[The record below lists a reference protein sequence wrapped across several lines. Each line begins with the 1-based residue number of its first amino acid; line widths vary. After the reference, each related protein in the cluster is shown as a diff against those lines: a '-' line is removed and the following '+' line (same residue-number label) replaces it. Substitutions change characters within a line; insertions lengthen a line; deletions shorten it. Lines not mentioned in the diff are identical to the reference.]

1 MPDLRRSLGAL
12 GTPQRLI
19 WQEPLEPK
27 AHPAASSPIA
37 MERTPKSNNT
47 WPILTL
53 VGAEILCLMAY
64 VAACEVRSK
73 EPALCESRWAM
84 ALPAIA
90 LAGQS
95 AATYFMDPNRQP
107 PPPSGDSPVSG
118 RAMGPVGRSGGR
130 WGRGRP
136 DPEDTGRR

>member
-1 MPDLRRSLGAL
+1 MTRQANSC
-12 GTPQRLI
+12 
-19 WQEPLEPK
+19 
-27 AHPAASSPIA
+27 
-37 MERTPKSNNT
+37 NT

-53 VGAEILCLMAY
+53 VGAEIFCLMAY
-64 VAACEVRSK
+64 VAVCEVRTK
-73 EPALCESRWAM
+73 EVALCESRWAM

-107 PPPSGDSPVSG
+107 PSPSGDSPGS
-118 RAMGPVGRSGGR
+118 RQAMGLMGRGGGR

-136 DPEDTGRR
+136 DPADTGRG

>member
-1 MPDLRRSLGAL
+1 MD
-12 GTPQRLI
+12 
-19 WQEPLEPK
+19 
-27 AHPAASSPIA
+27 
-37 MERTPKSNNT
+37 RTPKSNNT

-64 VAACEVRSK
+64 VAACELRSK

-107 PPPSGDSPVSG
+107 PPPSGDSAVSG
-118 RAMGPVGRSGGR
+118 RAMGPLGQGQARSGRHRQALNRAGR
-130 WGRGRP
+130 LWKALTKPPPLPAGGQLTATP
-136 DPEDTGRR
+136 PPAAGPAP